1 VRARSRSQSGGL
13 ERSVSRELYAEE
25 KPKLTEIHKL
35 VQSQQDLVYT
45 LLKEHK
51 EEVEEKLTAKNRR
64 FASKQL
70 EKQFQVNLKF
80 KELVSKIQQ
89 AHSDKEW
96 KKAKYAADELAEG
109 LEEHEQDL
117 VIADISPHGWL
128 AVSKIRNSTDL
139 PKSLRKRLA
148 AVEKEIDAQKARN
161 GGNKKKLFGVQAQSN
176 ETAGKK
182 GERRFSPE
190 EALSFAAKQ
199 VRTGNCSHCQKEYHF
214 YRECPVFWQKVHESR
229 EAKAKG
235 TVTSN

>member
-1 VRARSRSQSGGL
+1 MLCRMPRRSRSRSSESSSRSRNRSRRLSRSRRLGSRRSRSPSPRRTVRARSRSQSGGL

-51 EEVEEKLTAKNRR
+51 EEVDEKLMAKNRR

-96 KKAKYAADELAEG
+96 KK
-109 LEEHEQDL
+109 
-117 VIADISPHGWL
+117 W
-128 AVSKIRNSTDL
+128 
-139 PKSLRKRLA
+139 
-148 AVEKEIDAQKARN
+148 
-161 GGNKKKLFGVQAQSN
+161 
-176 ETAGKK
+176 
-182 GERRFSPE
+182 
-190 EALSFAAKQ
+190 Q
-199 VRTGNCSHCQKEYHF
+199 VRRYLNVKLIYTIIQRSGAEYCKKSPSQ
-214 YRECPVFWQKVHESR
+214 EELIL
-229 EAKAKG
+229 
-235 TVTSN
+235 